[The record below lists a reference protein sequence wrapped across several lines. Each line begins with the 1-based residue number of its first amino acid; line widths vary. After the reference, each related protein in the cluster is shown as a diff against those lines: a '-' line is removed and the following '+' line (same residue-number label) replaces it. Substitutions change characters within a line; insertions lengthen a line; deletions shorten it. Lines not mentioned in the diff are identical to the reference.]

1 MTAATT
7 GGPSRGRTL
16 LAAVIIF
23 GVTALAAA
31 AGAAAS
37 VQAPEFYRSLARP
50 SWAPPSWLFGPVWTL
65 LYAMMATAATIVW
78 RHGGPAARGALSL
91 YAVQLALNAVWTWLF
106 FAWRSGAL
114 AFAEILVLLAAI
126 VATIVAF
133 GRVRTVAAVL
143 LLPYLAWTLFATAL
157 TLAIWRANTGTL

>member
-1 MTAATT
+1 MSAATGT
-7 GGPSRGRTL
+7 RTMGQTL
-16 LAAVIIF
+16 VAAAVIF

-31 AGAAAS
+31 TGAVAS
-37 VQAPEFYRSLARP
+37 TQAPEFYRALERP

-65 LYAMMATAATIVW
+65 LYALMAAAATIVW
-78 RHGGPAARGALSL
+78 HQGGPRVRGALSL
-91 YAVQLALNAVWTWLF
+91 YAVQLALNALWTWLF

-133 GRVRTVAAVL
+133 GRVHRLAAVL

-157 TLAIWRANTGTL
+157 TLAIWRANPGAL

>member
-1 MTAATT
+1 MAASAA
-7 GGPSRGRTL
+7 PSAGRTL
-16 LAAVIIF
+16 LAAAVIF

-37 VQAPEFYRSLARP
+37 IQAPEFYRALARP
-50 SWAPPSWLFGPVWTL
+50 AWAPPSWLFGPVWTL
-65 LYAMMATAATIVW
+65 LYALMALAATIVW
-78 RHGGPAARGALSL
+78 RESAGRARGALTL
-91 YAVQLALNAVWTWLF
+91 YAVQLALNALWTWLF

-133 GRVRTVAAVL
+133 NRVKTIAAVL

-157 TLAIWRANTGTL
+157 TLAVWRANPGVL